1 MDHLQYFPQ
10 QKFVMINFCC
20 SFKIF
25 QSLIHTSRCIQV
37 GSFLVHDQILVA
49 SAGFQAGRYVL
60 QYAPSYNLILLWV
73 IESGLQLSNQT
84 DLRCFTMEYLLHM
97 QFQDSFS
104 LIFFLKCLVIQF
116 VSDRIRFSNIPI
128 YH

>member
-73 IESGLQLSNQT
+73 IESGLPRSNQT
-84 DLRCFTMEYLLHM
+84 DLRCFTIEYLLHM

-104 LIFFLKCLVIQF
+104 LIFF
-116 VSDRIRFSNIPI
+116 
-128 YH
+128 